1 MSTTESLHI
10 VGDRVLIRPED
21 PADRT
26 SSGLYLPPSVKEKDK
41 VHGGRVIQTGPGH
54 LIPNP
59 DYTDVDSWDPTR
71 EAGRF
76 IPLQAKPGDYAL
88 FLRKEAI
95 ELEWDNESYL
105 IVPHH
110 AILALAR
117 PVHPEDLESFEDPF

>member
-1 MSTTESLHI
+1 MSSNESLVM

-21 PADRT
+21 PTERT
-26 SSGLYLPPSVKEKDK
+26 SSGLYLPPSVREKDK
-41 VHGGRVIQTGPGH
+41 VHGGRVVQTGPGH

-59 DYTDVDSWDPTR
+59 EYSASDAWDPDR

-76 IPLQAKPGDYAL
+76 IPLQARPGDFAL

-95 ELEWDNESYL
+95 ELEWKEAAYL
-105 IVPHH
+105 IVPHS

-117 PVHPEDLESFEDPF
+117 PVHPEDVEGFG